1 MTPDERSAD
10 GPGVLRSP
18 AARPYL
24 LVVGLVAVMWL
35 VELIDLLPGT
45 ELDRAGI
52 EPRTLDGL
60 WGIVFAPF
68 LHADLA
74 HLLGNTVP
82 FLVLGLLIA
91 ASGTQRVVQVVVIT
105 AVVAAVGTWLTGPSN
120 TVHIGASG
128 LVFGFL
134 GYLVARG
141 IFARRLG
148 MLAVGALVMLFYG
161 GLLWGLLPKPG
172 ISWQGHLF
180 GLLGGVL
187 AAWVAH
193 RPGPSADA
201 Q

>member
-1 MTPDERSAD
+1 MSAGERAG

-52 EPRTLDGL
+52 EPRTFDGL

-82 FLVLGLLIA
+82 FLVLGLIIA
-91 ASGTQRVVQVVVIT
+91 ASGTQRLVQVVVIT
-105 AVVAAVGTWLTGPSN
+105 AVVAAIGTWLTGPTN

-193 RPGPSADA
+193 RPAPAGDA

>member
-1 MTPDERSAD
+1 MSPDERAAD
-10 GPGVLRSP
+10 GPGLLRSP

-24 LVVGLVAVMWL
+24 LVVALVAVMWL

-141 IFARRLG
+141 LFARRLG